1 MKRSGDCADDD
12 HCSGERRLAPRC
24 VVEAASFSDTAISVN
39 FRTIGCRWCCIRWP
53 SLGCCCHF
61 LLIGRS
67 HGRYAVL
74 PGPHKMLSSPPRA
87 GARPSA
93 WVSVKS
99 AAFQEE
105 ANFPWRH
112 TMEGALVVFVRLND
126 RPGLFDSLTSVWQM
140 RTL

>member
-1 MKRSGDCADDD
+1 MLYSLAILGLLLPLST
-12 HCSGERRLAPRC
+12 HRLLA
-24 VVEAASFSDTAISVN
+24 
-39 FRTIGCRWCCIRWP
+39 WP
-53 SLGCCCHF
+53 VPV
-61 LLIGRS
+61 LL
-67 HGRYAVL
+67 
-74 PGPHKMLSSPPRA
+74 GPHKMLSSPPRA